1 MSRAVIREV
10 RESNPAVARA
20 LERLVPQLS
29 RSAGPPDLDA
39 VLADGAV
46 RLLVAED
53 DSGAIVGTL
62 TLVVLHTPTGVHAQI
77 EDVVVDAAA
86 RGGGHGR
93 ALTLEAIRLA
103 KEAGARHV
111 DLTSRPS
118 REAAN
123 ELYRSLG
130 FVERETN
137 AYRYG
142 L

>member
-1 MSRAVIREV
+1 MIREV
-10 RESNPAVARA
+10 DEATPDVVEA

-29 RSAGPPDLDA
+29 RSAGRPDLDG
-39 VLADGAV
+39 VLADNGV

-53 DSGAIVGTL
+53 DSGTIVGTL
-62 TLVVLHTPTGVHAQI
+62 SLVLFHTPSGVHAQI

-86 RGGGHGR
+86 RGLGLGR
-93 ALTLEAIRLA
+93 KLTVEALRLA
-103 KEAGARHV
+103 REVGARQV

-123 ELYRSLG
+123 ALYRSLG

-137 AYRYG
+137 VYRYE

>member
-1 MSRAVIREV
+1 MTQATAVV
-10 RESNPAVARA
+10 ADAV
-20 LERLVPQLS
+20 ERLVPQLS
-29 RSAGPPDLDA
+29 RSAGRPDLDA
-39 VLADGAV
+39 VLAGGAV

-53 DSGAIVGTL
+53 ESGEIVGML
-62 TLVVLHTPTGVHAQI
+62 SLVLFHTPSGVHAQI

-86 RGGGHGR
+86 RGLGLGR
-93 ALTLEAIRLA
+93 ELTVEALRLA
-103 KEAGARHV
+103 KDAGARHV

-123 ELYRSLG
+123 ALYRSLG

-137 AYRYG
+137 AYRYE